1 MKEDGL
7 YTLDGRKADG
17 WNDRQKESRRNRS
30 RSNSDEDGYRYNE
43 FDKKADS
50 LRNLEEQKK
59 QKKLDSLDKLQQKI
73 DSAKDKIEN
82 SGANEEPAASPLTML
97 VPVNDQMV
105 GSDS

>member
-1 MKEDGL
+1 MISS
-7 YTLDGRKADG
+7 TLWPRLRKYSAIDVAY
-17 WNDRQKESRRNRS
+17 DAPCS
-30 RSNSDEDGYRYNE
+30 RSNGDEDGYRYNE

-82 SGANEEPAASPLTML
+82 SGGNEEPAASPLTML